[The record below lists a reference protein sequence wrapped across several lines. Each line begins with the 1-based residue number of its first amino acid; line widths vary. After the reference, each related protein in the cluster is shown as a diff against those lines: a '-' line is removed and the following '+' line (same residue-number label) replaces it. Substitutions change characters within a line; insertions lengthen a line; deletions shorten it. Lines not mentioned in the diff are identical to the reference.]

1 MPESTAA
8 PGLKTN
14 GVVNALTIDV
24 EDYFQV
30 SAFVPYIARSTW
42 DELPCRVER
51 NVDKILELLAERGVH
66 ATFFTL
72 G

>member
-8 PGLKTN
+8 AGPKTG

-30 SAFVPYIARSTW
+30 SAFGPYIARSSW
-42 DELPCRVER
+42 EELPCRV
-51 NVDKILELLAERGVH
+51 
-66 ATFFTL
+66 
-72 G
+72 